1 MTAFLFSSGNNL
13 SMVLLV
19 GGVPVEEVPAD
30 SHSLIS
36 SSPFL
41 RDAAAQLLAIPTKV
55 IGPMG
60 LLYVGQREMAVTIP
74 HDKNV
79 NIIGTDDLT
88 ACIMFILRNTTTGAV
103 GLAHY
108 DGCGTE
114 EGVAAM
120 VQRLQELSY
129 PETRL
134 ELQMVGG
141 FSDSCHYS
149 EELFFN
155 LMHAFQKQPIEI
167 DLTMACIGELNT
179 TVRSGRQWPI
189 LFGAGVNVKTG
200 EIFPAT
206 FPDKGPEQA
215 LRKARNLVGAKQ
227 ILDIYDSNLG
237 LLRIGPFNYNPM
249 RSVELWLAQ
258 PDDVILKHLSNTPDI
273 EPPHIVMQI
282 RTTLKYIQDNPFPDI
297 TVFHDNRPHYYRRD
311 EHTGLWI
318 PFRY

>member
-1 MTAFLFSSGNNL
+1 
-13 SMVLLV
+13 MVLLV
-19 GGVPVEEVPAD
+19 GGVGVEEVPGD
-30 SHSLIS
+30 SHTLVSNH
-36 SSPFL
+36 PFL
-41 RDAAAQLLAIPTKV
+41 RDAAAHLLSIPTKV
-55 IGPMG
+55 IGPLG

-103 GLAHY
+103 GVAHY
-108 DGCGTE
+108 DGCGTD
-114 EGVAAM
+114 EGVTAM
-120 VQRLQELSY
+120 VQRMQELSY

-134 ELQMVGG
+134 QLQMVGG

-167 DLTMACIGELNT
+167 DLTMACVGELNT
-179 TVRSGRQWPI
+179 TVRNGRQWPI

-227 ILDIYDSNLG
+227 VSNF
-237 LLRIGPFNYNPM
+237 RIFKIVWSFP
-249 RSVELWLAQ
+249 RV
-258 PDDVILKHLSNTPDI
+258 HLSHFRKLLISGMGTMFDLEFI
-273 EPPHIVMQI
+273 KPPHIVMQI
-282 RTTLKYIQDNPFPDI
+282 RTTLKYIQENPFPDI
-297 TVFHDNRPHYYRRD
+297 TVFHDNRPHYFRRD
-311 EHTGLWI
+311 EHTGLWV